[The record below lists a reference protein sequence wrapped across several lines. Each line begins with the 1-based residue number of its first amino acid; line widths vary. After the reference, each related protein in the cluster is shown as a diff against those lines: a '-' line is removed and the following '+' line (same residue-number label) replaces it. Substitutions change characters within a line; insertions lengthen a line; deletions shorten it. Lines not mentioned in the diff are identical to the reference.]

1 MRHFYSNVQSLLIF
15 GGGGGVAPP
24 SPIQSYVVF
33 LTLSIVIFVTRSS
46 PFKKQLITTLP
57 ITKLRPNGFHLCHF
71 GSCFG
76 FLMLFNCSQ
85 SFEIKVIQNIMT
97 WFLWVIILWEQYR
110 EPMINAYCVGKFKIL
125 YYYTDTIFCDLWELI
140 CNSLFGSST

>member
-97 WFLWVIILWEQYR
+97 
-110 EPMINAYCVGKFKIL
+110 
-125 YYYTDTIFCDLWELI
+125 
-140 CNSLFGSST
+140 